1 MRYSSTS
8 FRRLPKAS
16 LMSPMFELDTAF
28 VVCADT
34 HVELKRCPAKVRKI
48 AAGNIDYHLAA
59 EPITL

>member
-8 FRRLPKAS
+8 LRRLPKTS

-34 HVELKRCPAKVRKI
+34 HVELKRRPAKFRKI
-48 AAGNIDYHLAA
+48 AAGDIDCLLAV
-59 EPITL
+59 EPITR